1 MDHSIKMDTFL
12 FQNDFGSITD
22 TTIFRQSTAI
32 LNETYSIDTSMFESN
47 ENTISHSSL
56 FALTAPTSMLNC
68 ERMNLSVT
76 DSTLTSLP
84 YTRNS
89 LNVMSNTM
97 DYLVNLLDDRNN
109 STCEHTNCNSEE
121 TTNDDISYE
130 HFLKDRTDSLMSA
143 NTENIL
149 VDISDTMDNLSLLLG
164 TMSNIM
170 NNKTDNS
177 DNLVAL
183 DDIKND
189 LDTLTCTM
197 NDLVKIS
204 EKKMLRYPAAQLDLE
219 NLENVSNNSDDD
231 YYLISPTRLDL
242 ITIPDTNEELCL
254 FGDTDSQLDAENDL
268 IKLSES
274 NDDLISFETCG
285 TNLANNISAINLIN
299 L

>member
-32 LNETYSIDTSMFESN
+32 LNETYSIDTSIFESN

-97 DYLVNLLDDRNN
+97 DYLVNLLDNRNN

-149 VDISDTMDNLSLLLG
+149 FDISDTMDNLSLLLG

-268 IKLSES
+268 IKLSAS